1 MDDEHFQS
9 EYGQVCD
16 GLYTYLTRMAMDSEM
31 AADVLQDAALK
42 AYRAPFLLKHV
53 EGMSYGQIS
62 EVLGI
67 EEGAARVRVHRARHA
82 LVALLREV

>member
-1 MDDEHFQS
+1 MERRSHP
-9 EYGQVCD
+9 
-16 GLYTYLTRMAMDSEM
+16 TPEM
-31 AADVLQDAALK
+31 VLSGREDAARLSRAIELLEE

-82 LVALLREV
+82 LVAPLREV